1 MKKESKP
8 KTKRRPAKPAEEA
21 DSRRTNRAG
30 ETSQRRVENKLNLN
44 EEGVR
49 QLIDLDPHFIFAKD
63 AEGRYILAN
72 KAMAEKYQLAVD
84 ELLGKTDVELSA
96 TPEIAARFREED
108 LEVIRSGMRKHIPEE
123 LVYNHNGIP
132 RILTTTKI
140 PFIFS
145 DANEPAVL
153 GISVDITDLKRIEKE
168 LRESETRLLT
178 VLESSPIPMMLNS
191 LDEGIVLYANSAV
204 EELFGRSLSDLVGS
218 KAVEFYVNPKD
229 RFHVVNE
236 IARHGSLRDHQVLLK
251 RSNGA
256 AFWASLSSEKT
267 ALEGRDC
274 ILSCIYDISG
284 RKRAEA
290 LQSAVY
296 QISEAANNSSSLDDL
311 YRLVHATI
319 GQVMPARNFFIAL
332 YDEANDLLSFPYYMD
347 EMDDNPSLT
356 PSKPGRG
363 MTEYVLRT
371 GKPVLNTQADFEE
384 LARLREVVLVGSP
397 SPIWIGAPLTI
408 EGRTIGVIALQD
420 YHDANVYTE
429 RELRMLEYVSE
440 QVAKAIDRTRLHEET
455 QRKNRILTALQE
467 ATLSIVR
474 QTELSE
480 VLQAILTQAKGLFD
494 ANSSYIYL
502 VSPDETELTFVLA
515 IGQGQHLAGTRLK
528 PGEGL
533 AGKVWQT
540 GKAIH
545 VTDYQSWLGKSDKFT
560 SVIFHS
566 IAGVPL
572 FSGEKVIGVL
582 GVTYQE
588 AGRQF
593 SQDDI
598 ELLTRFAQLASIAYE
613 NARLYALS
621 HQELAEREQAEALQA
636 AIYRISDATSS
647 TIGMDEF
654 YRVIHEALKG
664 VMVAE
669 NFYIALYD
677 REMDLL
683 SFPYHVDANDETPP
697 TAPLGNGPTAYVIR
711 NGRSLLGKSE
721 TMKELEERGILVPAG
736 TRSIDWLGVPLKIR
750 NETVGVMAVQAY
762 DENIRYTQRDLD
774 ILGYV
779 SNQVASSI
787 ERKQAEIAL
796 KASEEE
802 YRELYQNN
810 PLMLFTLS
818 LDGTIIAMNKSAVVQ
833 LEYSEDEL
841 IGKPVL
847 VVIHAEDQAMVWKT
861 LREFALRPAQD
872 APWEFRKVTRS
883 GKVIWV
889 SETSRMISVT
899 GGGQAILVVCDDI
912 TKRKQAEEALRTSE
926 TRYRLSARATND
938 VIWEWD
944 ILSNDKAWSENLQI
958 LFGYNMQELK
968 IDTFWWEDHI
978 HSQDSQRVL
987 EKLNNALLNE
997 ETIWED
1003 EYRFMRSDGSAAY
1016 VIDRGYIE
1024 RDSSGKPVR
1033 MIGAMSDITDRRRR
1047 EDELGSLALVS
1058 AALRVAGSRDEILQ
1072 VVLDQVLLQFEARGA
1087 ALALIRSGTDT
1098 LVIEAAGGEWSAS
1111 LGAKAPPSGGASR
1124 HVMESGIPYVI
1135 DDLEQDELRN
1145 LNGMMKG
1152 SGSFISVPLSTPA
1165 GIIGALNIG
1174 RATPFRSED
1183 VRLAVNIADMAA
1195 NAIQRA
1201 SAYEQMKQQINS
1213 IRVLRTID
1221 MFIASGADLHLTLQ
1235 TIVNQAIA
1243 RLGCDAVS
1251 ILMLNQAVHALEF
1264 AEGAGFRTA
1273 GVRQTSLR
1281 LGEGFAG
1288 QAVLKRE
1295 MIKVENLASLKDHP
1309 LRVLE
1314 GFVCYYGVPLIA
1326 KGDVKGVMEVFH
1338 RANIEADREWL
1349 DFLESL
1355 AAQAALAIDN
1365 ASLFS
1370 SLQRSNMELGFAYEA
1385 TLEGWSAALD
1395 MRDRETEGHTQRVT
1409 NLTLVLAEAMGVGEK
1424 ERVQIR
1430 RGALLHDIGKM
1441 GIPDRILLKPDILTG
1456 EEWEIMR
1463 QHPVYAHRLLHPI
1476 PHLRPALDIPY
1487 CHHERWDGSG
1497 YPRGL
1502 KEESI
1507 PLAARIFSVA
1517 DVWDALCSDRPYRP
1531 AWERD
1536 KALSY
1541 IKSLSGVHF
1550 DPKVV
1555 EVFLRLVG
1563 EEEK

>member
-1 MKKESKP
+1 MKKENKS
-8 KTKRRPAKPAEEA
+8 KTKRKTVKPAGEA
-21 DSRRTNRAG
+21 DSRRLDEAGKKEPKQVGNRI
-30 ETSQRRVENKLNLN
+30 NLN
-44 EEGVR
+44 EKGVR
-49 QLIDLDPHFIFAKD
+49 QLIDLDPHYIFAKD

-72 KAMAEKYQLAVD
+72 QAMAGKYQLTVE
-84 ELLGKTDVELSA
+84 ELIGKTDADLPIV
-96 TPEIAARFREED
+96 PEITARFRLQD
-108 LEVIRSGMRKHIPEE
+108 LDVIRSGKPKHIPEE
-123 LVYNHNGIP
+123 LVFDQDGTP
-132 RILTTTKI
+132 RILSTTKI

-145 DANEPAVL
+145 DTNEPAVL
-153 GISVDITDLKRIEKE
+153 GISVDITELKRIEKE
-168 LRESETRLLT
+168 LRESEARLLT

-191 LDEGIVLYANSAV
+191 LDDGIVLYANSAT

-218 KAVEFYVNPKD
+218 KAADYYVNPKD
-229 RFHVVNE
+229 RFHVVDE
-236 IARHGSLRDHQVLLK
+236 IAQHGSFRDHQVLLK
-251 RSNGA
+251 KSNGA
-256 AFWASLSSEKT
+256 GFWASLSSEKT
-267 ALEGRDC
+267 VLEGRDC
-274 ILSCIYDISG
+274 ILSCIYEISE

-296 QISEAANNSSSLDDL
+296 QISEAANSSSSLDEL
-311 YRLVHATI
+311 YRSVHSII
-319 GQVMPARNFFIAL
+319 GQVMPARNFFISL
-332 YDEANDLLSFPYYMD
+332 YDEENDLLSFPYYVD
-347 EMDDNPSLT
+347 EMDDEPSLA
-356 PSKPGRG
+356 PSKPGHG

-371 GKPVLNTQADFEE
+371 GKPVLNDQADFEE
-384 LARLREVVLVGSP
+384 LARLGEVELVGSP
-397 SPIWIGAPLTI
+397 SPIWIGVPLVI
-408 EGRTIGVIALQD
+408 EDRTIGVIALQD

-440 QVAKAIDRTRLHEET
+440 QVAKAIERTRLYEEA

-467 ATLSIVR
+467 ATLSIVK

-480 VLQAILTQAKGLFD
+480 VLQAILTQAKVLFD

-502 VSPDETELTFVLA
+502 VSPDETDLMFVLA
-515 IGQGQHLAGTRLK
+515 IGQGQHNTGARLK

-540 GKAIH
+540 GEAIY
-545 VTDYQSWLGKSDKFT
+545 VPDYQSWEGRSYQFSNT
-560 SVIFHS
+560 SFHS

-572 FSGEKVIGVL
+572 ASGNKVVGVL

-588 AGRQF
+588 TGRHF
-593 SQDDI
+593 SQNDI
-598 ELLTRFAQLASIAYE
+598 ELLARFAQLASIAYE

-621 HQELAEREQAEALQA
+621 RQELAEREQAEALQA

-647 TIGMDEF
+647 DIGMEEF
-654 YRVIHEALKG
+654 YGVIHESLKG

-669 NFYIALYD
+669 NFYIAFYD
-677 REMDLL
+677 RETGLL
-683 SFPYHVDANDETPP
+683 SFPYHADEKDETPP
-697 TAPLGNGPTAYVIR
+697 PAPLGKGPTSYVIR
-711 NGRSLLGKSE
+711 NSRSLLGKSE
-721 TMKELEERGILVPAG
+721 TMKELEERGTLIPNG

-762 DENIRYTQRDLD
+762 DENVRYTQRDLD
-774 ILGYV
+774 ILSYV

-796 KASEEE
+796 KASEEQ

-818 LDGTIIAMNKSAVVQ
+818 LDGTILAMNQSAITQ
-833 LEYSEDEL
+833 LEYPQDEL
-841 IGKPVL
+841 IGKHIL
-847 VVIHAEDQAMVWKT
+847 SVIHPEDQAVVWKA
-861 LREFALRPAQD
+861 LREFALSPVQE
-872 APWEFRKVTRS
+872 APWEFRQVTQS
-883 GKVIWV
+883 GKIIWI

-912 TKRKQAEEALRTSE
+912 TKRKQAEADLQTSE
-926 TRYRLSARATND
+926 SRYRLSARATND

-944 ILSNDKAWSENLQI
+944 ILANDKVWSENLQI
-958 LFGYNMQELK
+958 LFGYNRQELK
-968 IDTFWWEDHI
+968 KDSQWWENHI
-978 HSQDSQRVL
+978 HPHDSQRVL

-1003 EYRFMRSDGSAAY
+1003 EYRFLRSAGSAAY

-1024 RDSSGKPVR
+1024 RDSSGKPIR

-1047 EDELGSLALVS
+1047 EDELGALASVS
-1058 AALRVAGSRDEILQ
+1058 AALRVAGPRNEILQ
-1072 VVLDQVLLQFEARGA
+1072 VVLDQVMLQFEARGG
-1087 ALALIRSGTDT
+1087 ALILKRAGTDI
-1098 LVIEAAGGEWSAS
+1098 LVVEAAGGEWSGCVGS
-1111 LGAKAPPSGGASR
+1111 KDPPSGDVSR
-1124 HVMESGIPYVI
+1124 QVMESGTPCVI
-1135 DDLEQDELRN
+1135 DDLAQDVSMS
-1145 LNGMMKG
+1145 LNAGMKKT
-1152 SGSFISVPLSTPA
+1152 GSFISVPLSTPA
-1165 GIIGALNIG
+1165 GMIGVMNIV
-1174 RATPFRSED
+1174 RAAAFRSED
-1183 VRLAVNIADMAA
+1183 MRLMMNIADMAA

-1201 SAYEQMKQQINS
+1201 SAYEQLKRQIES
-1213 IRVLRTID
+1213 IRILRTID

-1235 TIVNQAIA
+1235 AIVNQAIA
-1243 RLGCDAVS
+1243 HLGCDAVS
-1251 ILMLNQAVHALEF
+1251 ILMLNQSIHALEF
-1264 AEGAGFRTA
+1264 AEGTGFRTA

-1295 MIKVENLASLKDHP
+1295 TIKVDDLASLKDHP
-1309 LRVLE
+1309 LHVLE
-1314 GFVCYYGVPLIA
+1314 GFACYYGVPLIA
-1326 KGDVKGVMEVFH
+1326 KGDVKGVMEVLH
-1338 RANIEADREWL
+1338 RTNIEADREWL

-1370 SLQRSNMELGFAYEA
+1370 SLQRSNMELGIAYES

-1424 ERVQIR
+1424 DRMQIR
-1430 RGALLHDIGKM
+1430 RGALLHDIGKL

-1456 EEWEIMR
+1456 DEWEIMR
-1463 QHPVYAHRLLHPI
+1463 QHPVYAQRLLYPI

-1502 KEESI
+1502 KDEHI
-1507 PLAARIFSVA
+1507 PLAARIFAVA

-1555 EVFLRLVG
+1555 EVFIQLVG
-1563 EEEK
+1563 EGK

>member
-1 MKKESKP
+1 MKKESNS
-8 KTKRRPAKPAEEA
+8 KTKRKSAKTAGEA
-21 DSRRTNRAG
+21 NSRRIDAPGKKSRK
-30 ETSQRRVENKLNLN
+30 QVENRINLN

-49 QLIDLDPHFIFAKD
+49 QLIDLDPHYIFAKD
-63 AEGRYILAN
+63 AEGKYILAN
-72 KAMAEKYQLAVD
+72 KAMAEKYQLAVE
-84 ELLGKTDVELSA
+84 ELLGKTDADLSVS
-96 TPEIAARFREED
+96 PEIAARFREED
-108 LEVIRSGMRKHIPEE
+108 REVIRSGKRKHISEE
-123 LVYNHNGIP
+123 LVYHHDGTP
-132 RILTTTKI
+132 RILSTTKI

-153 GISVDITDLKRIEKE
+153 GISVDITELKRIEKE
-168 LRESETRLLT
+168 LRNSEARLLT

-191 LDEGIVLYANSAV
+191 LDDGIVLYANSAT
-204 EELFGRSLSDLVGS
+204 EELFGRSLADLVGS
-218 KAVEFYVNPKD
+218 KAAEYYVNPKD
-229 RFHVVNE
+229 RFYVVDE
-236 IARHGSLRDHQVLLK
+236 IVRRGSLRDHQVLLK

-256 AFWASLSSEKT
+256 GFWASLSSEKT
-267 ALEGRDC
+267 VLEGKDC
-274 ILSCIYDISG
+274 ILSCIYDISE
-284 RKRAEA
+284 RKRAET

-296 QISEAANNSSSLDDL
+296 QISDAANNSSNLDEL
-311 YRLVHATI
+311 YRSVHSII
-319 GQVMPARNFFIAL
+319 GQVMSAQNFYIAL
-332 YDEANDLLSFPYYMD
+332 YDEENDLLSFPYYVD
-347 EMDDNPSLT
+347 EMDDEASFA

-371 GKPVLNTQADFEE
+371 GKPVLNDQAGFEE
-384 LARLREVVLVGSP
+384 LARLGEVELVGSL
-397 SPIWIGAPLTI
+397 SPIWIGVPLVI
-408 EGRTIGVIALQD
+408 EDRTIGVIALQD
-420 YHDANVYTE
+420 YHDASVYTE

-440 QVAKAIDRTRLHEET
+440 QVAKAIERTRLYEET

-494 ANSSYIYL
+494 ANSSYVYL

-515 IGQGQHLAGTRLK
+515 ISKGQDHTGARLK

-540 GKAIH
+540 GKSIY
-545 VTDYQSWLGKSDKFT
+545 VPDYQSWEGRSDKF
-560 SVIFHS
+560 SDSHYHS

-572 FSGEKVIGVL
+572 VSGDKVVGVL
-582 GVTYQE
+582 GVAYQD
-588 AGRQF
+588 AGRRF
-593 SQDDI
+593 SQNDL
-598 ELLTRFAQLASIAYE
+598 ELLARFAQLAAIAYE
-613 NARLYALS
+613 NTRLYAMS
-621 HQELAEREQAEALQA
+621 RQELAEREQAEALQA

-647 TIGMDEF
+647 NIGMDEF

-677 REMDLL
+677 READLL
-683 SFPYHVDANDETPP
+683 SFPYHVDEKDETPLS
-697 TAPLGNGPTAYVIR
+697 APLGKGSTSYVIR
-711 NGRSLLGKSE
+711 NGRALLGKSD
-721 TMKELEERGILVPAG
+721 TMKELEERGILIPNG

-762 DENIRYTQRDLD
+762 DENVRYTQRDLD
-774 ILGYV
+774 ILSYV

-796 KASEEE
+796 KASEEQ

-818 LDGTIIAMNKSAVVQ
+818 LDGTILAMNQSAVAQ
-833 LEYSEDEL
+833 LEYPQDEL
-841 IGKPVL
+841 IGKSVL
-847 VVIHAEDQAMVWKT
+847 SVVHYEDQAEVWES
-861 LREFALRPAQD
+861 LRKFSSRPVQD
-872 APWEFRKVTRS
+872 VPWEFRKVTQS
-883 GKVIWV
+883 GKVVWV
-889 SETSRMISVT
+889 SETSRMIST
-899 GGGQAILVVCDDI
+899 AGGQAILIVCDDI
-912 TKRKQAEEALRTSE
+912 TKRKQAEEALQTSE
-926 TRYRLSARATND
+926 ARYRLSARATND

-944 ILSNDKAWSENLQI
+944 ILANDRVWSGNLQI
-958 LFGYNMQELK
+958 LFGYTKAESQKDSL
-968 IDTFWWEDHI
+968 WWDNHI
-978 HSQDSQRVL
+978 HPSDSQRVL

-1003 EYRFMRSDGSAAY
+1003 EYRFLRNDGSAAY

-1024 RDSSGKPVR
+1024 RDSSGKPIR
-1033 MIGAMSDITDRRRR
+1033 MIGAMSDITERKRR
-1047 EDELGSLALVS
+1047 EDELAALASVS

-1072 VVLDQVLLQFEARGA
+1072 VVLDQVMLQFEARGA
-1087 ALALIRSGTDT
+1087 ALILKRAGTET
-1098 LVIEAAGGEWSAS
+1098 LVVEAAGGEWRGCVGS
-1111 LGAKAPPSGGASR
+1111 KDPPSEEISR
-1124 HVMESGIPYVI
+1124 QVMESGNPCVI
-1135 DDLEQDELRN
+1135 DDLERDAPMD
-1145 LNGMMKG
+1145 LNEVLKAT
-1152 SGSFISVPLSTPA
+1152 GSFISVPLGTPA
-1165 GIIGALNIG
+1165 GMIGVMNMA
-1174 RATPFRSED
+1174 RAARFRSED
-1183 VRLAVNIADMAA
+1183 VRLMMNIADMAA

-1201 SAYEQMKQQINS
+1201 SAYEQLKRQIDG
-1213 IRVLRTID
+1213 IRILRTID

-1235 TIVNQAIA
+1235 AIVNQVIEH
-1243 RLGCDAVS
+1243 LGCDAVS
-1251 ILMLNQAVHALEF
+1251 ILMLNQSVHALEY

-1295 MIKVENLASLKDHP
+1295 MIQVDDLASLKDHP
-1309 LRVLE
+1309 LHTLE
-1314 GFVCYYGVPLIA
+1314 GFVCYYGLPLIA
-1326 KGDVKGVMEVFH
+1326 KGDVKGVMEILH
-1338 RANIEADREWL
+1338 RSNIEADREWL

-1370 SLQRSNMELGFAYEA
+1370 SLQRSNMELGIAYES

-1424 ERVQIR
+1424 DRVQIR

-1441 GIPDRILLKPDILTG
+1441 GIPDRILLKPDVLTG
-1456 EEWEIMR
+1456 DEWEIMR
-1463 QHPVYAHRLLHPI
+1463 QHPVYAQRLLHPI

-1502 KEESI
+1502 KEEHI
-1507 PLAARIFSVA
+1507 PLAARIFAVA

-1536 KALSY
+1536 KALGY

-1555 EVFLRLVG
+1555 EIFIQLVG
-1563 EEEK
+1563 KEK